1 MSGFLV
7 FLLFSAVLAVG
18 GFFLKKTEADS
29 TPMKRSQD
37 AFKQVGHTWD
47 SSDVEKRAKLL
58 GNIEGLED
66 DRVFLAIV
74 HAPWSQLPE
83 STRVRLFEI
92 WCKRDVENHRV
103 EIAAKGIGEAISTM
117 RFSEAHFDSIFGNQ
131 EEEYL
136 RVTGGVPGFDVA
148 FWPRRIPRGL
158 VRCPECHEYR
168 GVVLNEDLPYP
179 ERVEGK
185 FHAVLCIC
193 DGVECCECKRRFHRP
208 RSVFWDEATSR
219 IVKSNWCVSTR
230 WTTGVGRNPDEA
242 RWPCNDCRRRLGPP
256 LHVSQTGETR

>member
-1 MSGFLV
+1 MT
-7 FLLFSAVLAVG
+7 
-18 GFFLKKTEADS
+18 K
-29 TPMKRSQD
+29 
-37 AFKQVGHTWD
+37 
-47 SSDVEKRAKLL
+47 
-58 GNIEGLED
+58 
-66 DRVFLAIV
+66 
-74 HAPWSQLPE
+74 
-83 STRVRLFEI
+83 
-92 WCKRDVENHRV
+92 
-103 EIAAKGIGEAISTM
+103 
-117 RFSEAHFDSIFGNQ
+117 FDSEQPHPTGEGASVSRDSAAITAPRGLVRCPVCHEFRGVILNRDLAPIQ
-131 EEEYL
+131 AAQGLTDYFIVLCICEGIPCSVCGQRIHNSNYWDEAAGILAHPRDDQTCNKCWQEEYL
-136 RVTGGVPGFDVA
+136 RVTGGAPGFDVA